1 MNIQTGQL
9 MLISCVKYK
18 INAMLSK
25 IQYFV
30 KETILRFIYFAIF
43 HPDLSDVCT
52 VMGKSTVSTHRVS
65 SLQERTLHII
75 CFAKFNDHT
84 TQLFQDMKIEKKNV
98 DLVTE

>member
-30 KETILRFIYFAIF
+30 KETILPFIYFAIF

-52 VMGKSTVSTHRVS
+52 VMGKSS
-65 SLQERTLHII
+65 
-75 CFAKFNDHT
+75 FNSQSKQFTGKDFT
-84 TQLFQDMKIEKKNV
+84 YNLFCKIQ
-98 DLVTE
+98 